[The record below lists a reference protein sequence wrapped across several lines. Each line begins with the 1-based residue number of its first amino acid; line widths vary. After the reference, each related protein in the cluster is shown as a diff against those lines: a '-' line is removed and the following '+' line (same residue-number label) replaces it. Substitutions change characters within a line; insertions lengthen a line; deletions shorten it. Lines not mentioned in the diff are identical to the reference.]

1 MELSINVIVAYSD
14 NFVIGN
20 NNDIPWLYKEDLKY
34 FQNITTLTNNNH
46 KKNVVIMGYNT
57 YLSLNSQKLKNRVNI
72 VITTKELHNDND
84 LYFVDSLGTAIEE
97 SKRMLLNNII
107 EKIFIIG
114 GESIYTYFFKSYYYK
129 FLDKIYI
136 TRIHK
141 SFEGNKFFYGLEE
154 KFYYKS
160 VEKSVHYPEIEY
172 RVLQYSN
179 NYNNIEKKYLNSL
192 KYMLRDDNIIYDSE
206 LDKEIVCSYKNQFE
220 LEINLNECFPL
231 FSFMKHKKD
240 VTLKMLISLFDN
252 IELKESI
259 NNIMSL
265 QQSTLINNDNSLLK
279 IDLLNIKP
287 FNSIYN
293 FNIENNKL
301 SCTVE
306 HIKGNMLT
314 EVIYNIMF
322 TSLMVI
328 FMCNT
333 EMNRSFSGDS
343 SLFSGVL
350 TKENIRNN
358 LEPYIVKYKC
368 NNSYYLETDNH
379 IIEKI
384 AWNVPDVLP
393 LLQLNEKNYKK
404 IDDYCID
411 DLIFLGLNI

>member
-1 MELSINVIVAYSD
+1 MELSINVIVAYSN

-34 FQNITTLTNNNH
+34 FQNITTLTNNNY

-57 YLSLNSQKLKNRVNI
+57 YLSLNSKKLKNRVNI
-72 VITTKELHNDND
+72 VITTKELQNDNDND

-114 GESIYTYFFKSYYYK
+114 GESIYTYFFKSYYYR

-220 LEINLNECFPL
+220 LEINVKECFPL
-231 FSFMKHKKD
+231 FSFKKKKKD

-265 QQSTLINNDNSLLK
+265 EQSILINNDNDNDNSLLK
-279 IDLLNIKP
+279 FDLLNIKP

-306 HIKGNMLT
+306 HTKGNMLT

-328 FMCNT
+328 FMCN
-333 EMNRSFSGDS
+333 
-343 SLFSGVL
+343 
-350 TKENIRNN
+350 IRNN

-368 NNSYYLETDNH
+368 NNSYYLESDNH

-393 LLQLNEKNYKK
+393 LLKLNEKNYKK